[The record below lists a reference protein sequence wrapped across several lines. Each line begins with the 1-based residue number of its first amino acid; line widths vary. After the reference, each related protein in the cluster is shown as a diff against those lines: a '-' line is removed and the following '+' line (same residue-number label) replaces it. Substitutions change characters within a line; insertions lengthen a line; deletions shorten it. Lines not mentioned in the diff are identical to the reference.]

1 MMTTRMPGRA
11 VASAVVGGLFAALL
25 SVAAAAAPA
34 KLTLLHVNDVY
45 QISPS
50 GGHGGLAELMTLME
64 QERARSENTVATFGG
79 DLLSPSVMSGLTKGE
94 QMINLFNAMGIDVG
108 VFGNHEFDFGN
119 DILAQRISQ
128 SQFPWLAT
136 NVKNSDGAPFGG
148 ADNFWTTQVGDF
160 TVGFFGLLT
169 PETDV
174 LSSPGAGVAFE
185 QPLAAAQAAVDALR
199 EQGADVVIALTHL
212 TIAEDREIAAN
223 VNGLDVILGGHE
235 HVPITFYEGGV
246 LIHKS
251 GTDAQFLGVVELE
264 IDEVERRG
272 RTRIVVRPQWRMV
285 STRGVDP
292 DPDIGAMVAK
302 YNQQLDEQ
310 LNIAVGQTATELESV
325 RASVRTK
332 ETTMGNLIADAIRAG
347 VGADVAISNGGGIR
361 GDTTYPAGTTLT
373 RKDILTELPF
383 GNTTV
388 LIELSGADLKAALEN
403 GVSRVE
409 DVNGRFPQ
417 VSGMTYVFD
426 MAKDPGTR
434 IVDVKVGGRALDSGR
449 IYKLATN
456 NFIAGG
462 GDGYG
467 VLANGET
474 LIDGAAGTLMATM
487 VMDYITAEGTVA
499 PSIEGR
505 IVRRN

>member
-1 MMTTRMPGRA
+1 MTTEKTRGRPVIA
-11 VASAVVGGLFAALL
+11 AASGFLFAALFAL
-25 SVAAAAAPA
+25 AAAAAPA

-64 QERARSENTVATFGG
+64 AERARNENTVATFGG

-94 QMINLFNAMGIDVG
+94 QMINLFNAMGFDVG
-108 VFGNHEFDFGN
+108 VFGNHEFDFG
-119 DILAQRISQ
+119 DDVLAQRIRESE
-128 SQFPWLAT
+128 FPWLAT

-148 ADNFWTTQVGDF
+148 ADNFWTTQVGDYK
-160 TVGFFGLLT
+160 VGFFGLLT
-169 PETDV
+169 PETDI
-174 LSSPGAGVAFE
+174 LSSPGEGVTFE
-185 QPLAAAQAAVDALR
+185 PPIAAAQAAVDALR

-212 TIAEDREIAAN
+212 EIADDRRLAAS
-223 VNGLDVILGGHE
+223 VNGLDVILGGHD
-235 HVPITFYEGGV
+235 HDPITFYEGGV
-246 LIHKS
+246 LIQKS
-251 GTDAQFLGVVELE
+251 GTDAQFLGVVDLE
-264 IDEVERRG
+264 IDAVERRG
-272 RTRIVVRPQWRMV
+272 QTSIVVRPQWRMV

-292 DPDIGAMVAK
+292 DPTVGALVAK

-310 LNIAVGQTATELESV
+310 LNVAVGETTTELESV

-332 ETTMGNLIADAIRAG
+332 ETSMGNLISDAIRAG

-409 DVNGRFPQ
+409 DVNGDSPK
-417 VSGMTYVFD
+417 S
-426 MAKDPGTR
+426 
-434 IVDVKVGGRALDSGR
+434 RAS
-449 IYKLATN
+449 ATSS
-456 NFIAGG
+456 
-462 GDGYG
+462 
-467 VLANGET
+467 T
-474 LIDGAAGTLMATM
+474 WPRTPAAA
-487 VMDYITAEGTVA
+487 
-499 PSIEGR
+499 SSR
-505 IVRRN
+505 